1 MPIYG
6 YRAAD
11 ASGREQRGTISAENR
26 EKVAE
31 ALRKEK
37 LTPISVT
44 EQNAMSRDLNLGFL
58 QKRPTA
64 RELAVFCR
72 QFVSIVN
79 AGVPVITALEMLA
92 EQTENKVLRGAISE
106 TKRSI
111 ETGQS
116 LADAMRSHPQV
127 FSEMFITLVAAGEAS
142 GSLENSFSRMA
153 EQFEKDARIKGLVKK
168 ASIYPIVVATVAVAV
183 VIAMLTF
190 VIPTFQ
196 GIFDELGGELPALTR
211 GVIAASDFMQH
222 WWYIVIGGLLAL
234 IFGLRAFKKTEP
246 GRRLSGKLALR
257 LPIVKNLAVKTACSR
272 FARTLSTLL
281 AAGLPLMDSLDIVS
295 DTMTNIWF
303 HDALQDARDAV
314 SVGSPLSEP
323 LTTGKLFPPLVCHM
337 TKIGEETGG
346 TESMLSKL
354 ADYYDEEVEAATQ
367 QMMAAL
373 EPLIIIVLAVVIGT
387 IVLAVVMPMGSMYG
401 SLENL

>member
-11 ASGREQRGTISAENR
+11 PSGKEQKGAISAASR

-37 LTPISVT
+37 LTPITIT
-44 EQNAMSRDLNLGFL
+44 EQNALSREIDLSF
-58 QKRPTA
+58 TA
-64 RELAVFCR
+64 KKPKARDLAVFCR
-72 QFVSIVN
+72 QFVSIVG
-79 AGVPVITALEMLA
+79 AGVPVITALGMLA
-92 EQTENKVLRGAISE
+92 EQTENRPLRSAVAE

-116 LADAMRSHPQV
+116 LADAMRGHPHV
-127 FSEMFITLVAAGEAS
+127 FSDMFITLVAAGEAS

-153 EQFEKDARIKGLVKK
+153 DQFEKDARIRGLIKK
-168 ASIYPIVVATVAVAV
+168 ASIYPLVVTTVAIVV

-196 GIFDELGGELPALTR
+196 GIFDELGGELPGLTR
-211 GVIAASDFMQH
+211 AVIAASAFMQRF
-222 WWYIVIGGLLAL
+222 WYAVVAGILAVV
-234 IFGLRAFKKTEP
+234 FGIRAFKRTET
-246 GRRLSGKLALR
+246 GKLTNSRLALR
-257 LPIVKNLAVKTACSR
+257 LPLVKNLAVKTACSR

-281 AAGLPLMDSLDIVS
+281 GSGLPLIDSLDIVS
-295 DTMTNIWF
+295 DTMSNVLF
-303 HDALQDARDAV
+303 RDALIDAKDAV
-314 SVGSPLSEP
+314 SVGAPLSEP
-323 LTTGKLFPPLVCHM
+323 LSGGKLFPPLVCHM
-337 TKIGEETGG
+337 IKIGEETGG
-346 TESMLSKL
+346 TEAMLTKL
-354 ADYYDEEVEAATQ
+354 ADYYDEEVETATQ

-373 EPLIIIVLAVVIGT
+373 EPMIIIVLAVVIGT

-401 SLENL
+401 SLGNL